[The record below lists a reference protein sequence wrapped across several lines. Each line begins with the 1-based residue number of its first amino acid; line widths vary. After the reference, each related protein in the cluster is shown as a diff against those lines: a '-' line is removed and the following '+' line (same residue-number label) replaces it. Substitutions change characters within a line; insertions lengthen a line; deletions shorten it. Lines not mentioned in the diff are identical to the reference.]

1 MIAVNCATTQSVHTT
16 VIVGSGS
23 KSTKLTRTNVQVN
36 INASQWRVFGESI
49 SEPYPQ
55 SSSVTK
61 NKSTELHCIALPS
74 IGLCYVV
81 LCCLMLC
88 RVLSCYVVFQPPP
101 PPPPFHNVIIPMHG
115 ILITCWVPYK
125 LQYVASVGSG

>member
-23 KSTKLTRTNVQVN
+23 KSTKLTRPNVQVN

-55 SSSVTK
+55 SATK
-61 NKSTELHCIALPS
+61 NQSSEPRCIALPS

-81 LCCLMLC
+81 LSMK
-88 RVLSCYVVFQPPP
+88 S
-101 PPPPFHNVIIPMHG
+101 
-115 ILITCWVPYK
+115 IL
-125 LQYVASVGSG
+125 Q